1 MEFRPSEIAA
11 AVAICISGEIMKGVD
26 IDNAIACFIHVEKVK
41 RLSQICK
48 PMNDRTNLILLLTK
62 GVGFDL
68 ISFTKLLS

>member
-11 AVAICISGEIMKGVD
+11 AVAICISGEIMQGVD

-41 RLSQICK
+41 RLSQRCK

>member
-1 MEFRPSEIAA
+1 MQ
-11 AVAICISGEIMKGVD
+11 GVD

-41 RLSQICK
+41 RLSQRCK